1 MRILLYC
8 LNFTPEVTGA
18 GKYNGELAQWLTQR
32 GHSVRVVTA
41 PPHYPQ
47 WRVAADF
54 SAWRYTRTQATGAP
68 DTWRAPL
75 WVPARPTGAKRLLHL
90 ASFALGSLPVV
101 LWQALWRPHVVVVVV
116 PTLFTAPAGW
126 LVARLSGARTWMHVQ
141 DFEVDAAFAL
151 GVLKQNLAQRL
162 AGRLERA
169 LLRGFDRVSTISD
182 NMLARLRLKGVDEAR
197 SQLFPNWVDTDH
209 IRPLPTPSPFRQELD
224 IAADQVV
231 ALYSGNMGRKQ
242 GLEILA
248 DVADRLSGNPMITF
262 VFAGAGENRAQL
274 EAATAHLANV
284 RWLPLQPAERL
295 NDLLN
300 LADIHLLPQRADAAD
315 LVMPS
320 KLTGML
326 ASGRPVVATAAP
338 GTQVAR
344 VVEGRGVVSPPE
356 DAVALAQALQA
367 LAAQPDTRRCLG
379 ESARD
384 YALRHLGRDAILTSF
399 DAHLQHLATQF
410 GDHPPQ

>member
-1 MRILLYC
+1 MRVLLHC
-8 LNFTPEVTGA
+8 LNFSPEITGA
-18 GKYNGELAQWLTQR
+18 GKYNGELAHWLAQR

-41 PPHYPQ
+41 PPYYPQ
-47 WRVAADF
+47 WRVAEGF
-54 SAWRYTRTQATGAP
+54 SRWRHSRTRAPTGP
-68 DTWRAPL
+68 DVWRAPL

-90 ASFALGSLPVV
+90 ASFALSSLPLM
-101 LWQALWRPHVVVVVV
+101 LWQATWQPDVVVVVA
-116 PTLFTAPAGW
+116 PTLLTAPAAW
-126 LVARLSGARTWMHVQ
+126 ITARLSGAKTWLHMQ
-141 DFEVDAAFAL
+141 DFELDAAFAL
-151 GVLKQNLAQRL
+151 GILEQGHRQHLARR
-162 AGRLERA
+162 AERA
-169 LLRGFDRVSTISD
+169 VLRRFDRVSTISD
-182 NMLARLRLKGVDEAR
+182 NMLARLEAKGVEPQRAL
-197 SQLFPNWVDTDH
+197 LFPNWVDTDQ
-209 IRPLPTPSPFRQELD
+209 IRPLPTPSPLRRELD

-248 DVADRLSGNPMITF
+248 DVADRLSANPAITF
-262 VFAGAGENRAQL
+262 VFAGAGESRPQL

-284 RWLPLQPAERL
+284 RWLPLQPTERL

-344 VVEGRGVVSPPE
+344 VVDGCGVVTPPQ
-356 DAVALAQALQA
+356 DAAALAQALQA
-367 LAAQPDTRRCLG
+367 LAAQPDTRRSLG

-384 YALRHLGRDAILTSF
+384 YALRRLGRDAILTSF
-399 DAHLQHLATQF
+399 DAQLRQLTA
-410 GDHPPQ
+410 

>member
-8 LNFTPEVTGA
+8 LNFAPELTST
-18 GKYNGELAQWLTQR
+18 GKYNGELALWLAQR
-32 GHSVRVVTA
+32 GHSVRVVTS

-47 WRVAADF
+47 WRVGAGF
-54 SAWRYTRTQATGAP
+54 SAWRYTRTQATGEP

-75 WVPARPTGAKRLLHL
+75 WVPARPTGARRLLHL
-90 ASFALGSLPVV
+90 ASFALSSLPVM
-101 LWQALWRPHVVVVVV
+101 LWQATWRPQVVMVVV

-126 LVARLSGARTWMHVQ
+126 LVARLSGARTWMHIQ

-151 GVLKQNLAQRL
+151 GVLKQNHGQRL
-162 AGRLERA
+162 ARRLERA

-182 NMLARLRLKGVDEAR
+182 NMLARLRLKGVDEER
-197 SQLFPNWVDTDH
+197 TQLLPNWVDTDQ
-209 IRPLPTPSPFRQELD
+209 IRPLPTPSPFRRELD

-248 DVADRLSGNPMITF
+248 DVAERLGENPAITF
-262 VFAGAGENRAQL
+262 VFAGAGESRAQL
-274 EAATAHLANV
+274 QTATAHLANV
-284 RWLPLQPAERL
+284 RWLPLQPVDRL

-326 ASGRPVVATAAP
+326 ASGRPVVATAAS

-344 VVEGRGVVSPPE
+344 VVEGCGVVTPPE
-356 DAVALAQALQA
+356 DAAALARALQE
-367 LAAQPDTRRCLG
+367 LAAQADTRRSLG

-384 YALRHLGRDAILTSF
+384 YALRHLGRDAILASF
-399 DAHLQHLATQF
+399 DAYLRQLTT
-410 GDHPPQ
+410 